1 MCNIIIIVITV
12 FKEHYRSIQSTD
24 KDGDTNLLYVDRS
37 VICVHCMAVTSS
49 LVTSCREDGTLQVM
63 FERSSVSLRLL
74 MRVSGHAVTSLG
86 MSTVSAT

>member
-1 MCNIIIIVITV
+1 MCNIISIVITV
-12 FKEHYRSIQSTD
+12 FKEHYRSIHSTD

-49 LVTSCREDGTLQVM
+49 LVTSCREGALQVM

-86 MSTVSAT
+86 MSTVLAT